1 MNRVRL
7 TYKKGASLRYTGHL
21 DLHKVW
27 ERTFRRARLPLA
39 YSQGFH
45 PQPKIQQACPLPL
58 GFTSEC
64 EIVDFWITEDI
75 PTNDLSSALE
85 PALHPGITVLDLK
98 CIPLSDPPLQTTI
111 RSAEFEITF
120 SQSENVD
127 TVKDKINSILS
138 AQTLLRERRG
148 KTYDLRSLIHK
159 LLMKNDKHPAMVMQL
174 SAMPGAT
181 GRPEEVLAAMDIDPL
196 NVEVTRTALIFEN
209 NHD

>member
-1 MNRVRL
+1 MNRIRL

-58 GFTSEC
+58 GFTSDF
-64 EIVDFWITEDI
+64 EIIDFWITEEV
-75 PTNDLSSALE
+75 PTESISPALE
-85 PALHPGITVLDLK
+85 SAVHPGITILDVQ

-111 RSAEFEITF
+111 RSAQFEILLP
-120 SQSENVD
+120 QSENPD
-127 TVKDKINSILS
+127 TITEKVKSILS
-138 AQTLLRERRG
+138 SESLQRERRG
-148 KTYDLRSLIHK
+148 KIYNLRPLIHSLEIK
-159 LLMKNDKHPAMVMQL
+159 IDTSPTIVAHL

-181 GRPEEVLAAMDIDPL
+181 GRPEEVLAVMGIDPV
-196 NVEVTRTALIFEN
+196 NVEVTRTALFFEKS
-209 NHD
+209 DD

>member
-1 MNRVRL
+1 MSRIRL

-58 GFTSEC
+58 GFTSDC
-64 EIVDFWITEDI
+64 EIVDFWLTEDV
-75 PTNDLSSALE
+75 PTNTISA
-85 PALHPGITVLDLK
+85 ALASAVHPGITILGVK

-111 RSAEFEITF
+111 RSAQYEIQMPEAETP
-120 SQSENVD
+120 D
-127 TVKDKINSILS
+127 TITDKIESILS
-138 AQTLLRERRG
+138 LESLQRERRG
-148 KTYDLRSLIHK
+148 KIYDLRPLILSLAI
-159 LLMKNDKHPAMVMQL
+159 KNDRSPSILVQL

-181 GRPEEVLAAMDIDPL
+181 GRPEEVLDVMGIDPG
-196 NVEVTRTALIFEN
+196 NVEVIRTALFFEN
-209 NHD
+209 NNG

>member
-1 MNRVRL
+1 MIRIRL

-58 GFTSEC
+58 GFTSDC
-64 EIVDFWITEDI
+64 ELVDFWITEDI
-75 PTNDLSSALE
+75 PTSSIIDAL
-85 PALHPGITVLDLK
+85 ATAVHPGMTILEVK
-98 CIPLSDPPLQTTI
+98 NIPLSDPPLQTTI

-120 SQSENVD
+120 PPSANPDSIG
-127 TVKDKINSILS
+127 DKIISILS
-138 AQTLLRERRG
+138 AESLKRERRG
-148 KTYDLRSLIHK
+148 RTYDLRPLIHSLAIK
-159 LLMKNDKHPAMVMQL
+159 GDNSTSMVMKL

-181 GRPEEVLAAMDIDPL
+181 GRPEEVLAVMEIDPV
-196 NVEVTRTALIFEN
+196 NVEVTRTALYFEKS
-209 NHD
+209 DE